1 MNLEY
6 ELSKYENI
14 PIFQMLI
21 NIILVANNVRQATLI
36 EHNNYSI
43 QDRFKYQN
51 IIDRWINMFG
61 LKTMIDPLLSYRTF
75 VFKDKPIPIKN
86 DNDIALFLGFYCIN
100 HDFSNIN
107 TFRSIGSIIES
118 KTHHDIYVEVGE
130 TSKLNHAH
138 FSTFLALKTK
148 LFNQCMVNVGLS
160 YRFEYKIDEIIP
172 QEIYIKNYNNHDY
185 VKQNLDEYADIIAN
199 EFYSKSIFSSKPE
212 TILEKWILF
221 QFIMDQIKI
230 DRFIAFYDKQAN
242 KSLEYYEQYEQIMA
256 TIEDILLKT
265 DIDYNI
271 YEQILKKY
279 LK

>member
-1 MNLEY
+1 MNLGY

-61 LKTMIDPLLSYRTF
+61 LKTMIDPLCSYRTF

-118 KTHHDIYVEVGE
+118 KTHHDIYVETGE

-148 LFNQCMVNVGLS
+148 LFNQCM
-160 YRFEYKIDEIIP
+160 
-172 QEIYIKNYNNHDY
+172 
-185 VKQNLDEYADIIAN
+185 
-199 EFYSKSIFSSKPE
+199 
-212 TILEKWILF
+212 
-221 QFIMDQIKI
+221 
-230 DRFIAFYDKQAN
+230 
-242 KSLEYYEQYEQIMA
+242 
-256 TIEDILLKT
+256 
-265 DIDYNI
+265 
-271 YEQILKKY
+271 
-279 LK
+279 